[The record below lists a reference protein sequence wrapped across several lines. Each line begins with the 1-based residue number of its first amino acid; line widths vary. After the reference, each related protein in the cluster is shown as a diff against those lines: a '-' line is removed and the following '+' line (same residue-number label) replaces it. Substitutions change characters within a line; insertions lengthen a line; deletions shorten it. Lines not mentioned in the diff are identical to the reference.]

1 LYQINYQKAVV
12 PTSIRLD
19 VSVENRLD
27 ALARSSG
34 RSKSFLLRQLITN
47 GIEDLEDSYR
57 ASVVMER
64 IPTGQE
70 KVYSIEQVRQHLD
83 LET

>member
-1 LYQINYQKAVV
+1 M

-19 VSVENRLD
+19 ASIENRLS
-27 ALARSSG
+27 ALARSTG
-34 RSKSFLLRQLITN
+34 RSKSFLLRELINN

-64 IPTGQE
+64 I
-70 KVYSIEQVRQHLD
+70 
-83 LET
+83 

>member
-1 LYQINYQKAVV
+1 M

-19 VSVENRLD
+19 ASIENRLS
-27 ALARSSG
+27 ALARSTG
-34 RSKSFLLRQLITN
+34 RSKSFLLRELINN

-64 IPTGQE
+64 IRTGQE
-70 KVYSIEQVRQHLD
+70 KVYSIEQVRQHLG

>member
-1 LYQINYQKAVV
+1 MPI
-12 PTSIRLD
+12 SIRLD
-19 VSVENRLD
+19 ASIENRLD
-27 ALARSSG
+27 ALARSTG
-34 RSKSFLLRQLITN
+34 RSKSFFLRELINN

-64 IPTGQE
+64 IRTGQE
-70 KVYSIEQVRQHLD
+70 KVYSLERVRQNLG

>member
-1 LYQINYQKAVV
+1 M

-19 VSVENRLD
+19 ASIENRLD
-27 ALARSSG
+27 ALSRLTG
-34 RSKSFLLRQLITN
+34 RSKSFLLRELITN

-64 IPTGQE
+64 IRTGQE
-70 KVYSIEQVRQHLD
+70 KVCSLEQVRQNLG
-83 LET
+83 LKT

>member
-1 LYQINYQKAVV
+1 M

-19 VSVENRLD
+19 ASIENRLD
-27 ALARSSG
+27 ALSRLTG
-34 RSKSFLLRQLITN
+34 RSKSFILRELITN

-64 IPTGQE
+64 IRTGQE
-70 KVYSIEQVRQHLD
+70 KVYSLEQVRQNLG
-83 LET
+83 LKT

>member
-1 LYQINYQKAVV
+1 M

-19 VSVENRLD
+19 ASIENRLD
-27 ALARSSG
+27 ALALSTG
-34 RSKSFLLRQLITN
+34 HSKSFLLRELISN

-64 IPTGQE
+64 IRTGKE
-70 KVYSIEQVRQHLD
+70 KVYSLEQVRQHLG

>member
-1 LYQINYQKAVV
+1 M

-19 VSVENRLD
+19 ASIENRLN
-27 ALARSSG
+27 ALARSTG
-34 RSKSFLLRQLITN
+34 RSKSFFLRQLINN

-64 IPTGQE
+64 VRTGQE
-70 KVYSIEQVRQHLD
+70 KVYSIEQVRQHLG

>member
-1 LYQINYQKAVV
+1 M

-19 VSVENRLD
+19 ASIENRLS
-27 ALARSSG
+27 ALARSTG
-34 RSKSFLLRQLITN
+34 RSKSFFLRELINN

-64 IPTGQE
+64 IRTGQE
-70 KVYSIEQVRQHLD
+70 KVYSIEQVRQYLG